1 MYHFI
6 TIGRSNMEE
15 WKDVK
20 GYEGLY
26 QVSNTG
32 RIKAL
37 KKIDQRGRVR
47 KERLMKPVIN
57 SCGRPV
63 VHVCKNGNRKTFFVH
78 RLIAE
83 AFIPN
88 PEGKSEVNHINGIK
102 DDNRVENLEWVTRSE
117 NMLHAERMGLHS
129 MKPSI
134 EAHKKKVCQIA
145 DRVVI
150 RIYDSVADA
159 SKATGIE
166 HSNRSLA
173 ANGKRGS
180 AGGFEWRYYDV

>member
-1 MYHFI
+1 
-6 TIGRSNMEE
+6 MEQ
-15 WKDVK
+15 WKDVV

-26 QVSNTG
+26 QVSSIG

-37 KKIDQRGRVR
+37 KKTDRRGYTRQ
-47 KERLMKPVIN
+47 ERMMNPVI
-57 SCGRPV
+57 SACGRPV
-63 VHVCKNGNRKTFFVH
+63 VHICKDGKRKTVFVH

-88 PEGKSEVNHINGIK
+88 PEGKAEVNHINGIK

-117 NMLHAERMGLHS
+117 NMLHAEKTGLHS
-129 MKPSI
+129 MEKAS
-134 EAHKKKVCQIA
+134 EAHRKKVCQIA

-150 RIYDSVADA
+150 RVYDSVAEAEA
-159 SKATGIE
+159 STGIY
-166 HSNRSLA
+166 HGNISLA